1 VVDFLVKKDFA
12 CPRDLIVEEMRY
24 FADYLST
31 GVQVYDDVDISVH
44 CDIGIFDW
52 LMQYTKRGL
61 FEDTTGNVITEPL
74 KKPSL
79 SESAVWVCVLLE

>member
-1 VVDFLVKKDFA
+1 
-12 CPRDLIVEEMRY
+12 MRY

-31 GVQVYDDVDISVH
+31 DVHVYDDVDISVH

-52 LMQYTKRGL
+52 LMQYAKRGL
-61 FEDTTGNVITEPL
+61 LEDTTGNVINEPL

-79 SESAVWVCVLLE
+79 SKLVNAVLEYFDLYYFMFIKSQEMLFQF